1 MKASEIRNAFLEYF
15 KKKGHTI
22 VPSLALLPKGDPTLL
37 FTNAGMVQF
46 KGVFLG
52 EEKRDYRRAVSVQ
65 KCMRAGG
72 KHNDLENVGKTARHH
87 TFFEML
93 GNFSFGDYFKEEAI
107 VLAWEFMTKEL
118 HIEPKGLW
126 VTVFQEDDEAAGLW
140 EKKTGLP
147 KNRIVRMGEKD
158 NFWAMGDVGPCGPCS
173 EIIIDQ
179 GKDVGC
185 GRPDCAVGCDC
196 DRFLELWNLVFMQ
209 YNKDMKGK
217 LTPLPKP
224 SIDTGMGLERLTTVL
239 QGKKSNYDTDLFM
252 PIIDLI
258 EELSGKS
265 CSENEEYETSIK
277 AIADHSRAVTF
288 LITDGILPSNEGRG
302 YVLRRILRRA
312 SRHGKLLGINE
323 PFLYKLCGRV
333 IEVMGSAY
341 PEIVMAR
348 DSIIKAAEGEEERF
362 LETLERGLNILDE
375 EIAALKKRGKKAIPG
390 NVAFKLYDT
399 YGFPLDLTADIIR
412 TEGFTIDEAGF
423 NSAMEEQRLKA
434 REAWKGS
441 GEVKTHELYKKV
453 SAAGIKTKFVG
464 YHADVSSSKILYLI
478 KDGNI
483 VNNVKQGDVIEVI
496 TEETPFYGESGGQ
509 VGDIGII
516 MGKGF
521 ELNVADTKRPL
532 PDLIVHHCTV
542 KEGSVAT
549 GDSAE
554 LIPDLNTRKAT
565 SRHHT
570 ATHLIHTAMRNIL
583 GEHVRQA
590 GSLVGPERLRFD
602 FNHFSSIPERELA
615 DIESMV
621 NKQIM
626 KNLEVTTETLPYKD
640 AIGKGALAFF
650 DEKYGDTVRMV
661 AVEGFSKEL
670 CGGIHVRRTGD
681 IGFVKVL
688 SDSSIAAGVRRI
700 EAVAGTAA
708 LKYITEKERI
718 AKEAASILKTST
730 EDLPDKI
737 SKLIQQQKNL
747 EKEIERLKAR
757 LKSSEAIDILKN
769 ARIIKGIKVLSSE
782 VIVDRP
788 DDLRQMADVLRSKM
802 DSGIVVLGSRTNGKA
817 FMLAAITQ
825 DLTGRFNANNIIK
838 ELAPIIGGKG
848 GGKTDMAQAGGDN
861 PAGLKDAM
869 EKIFKIIETMTAKS
883 NTNA

>member
-1 MKASEIRNAFLEYF
+1 MKASEIRKAFLEYF

-72 KHNDLENVGKTARHH
+72 KHNDLENVGRTARHH

-126 VTVFQEDDEAAGLW
+126 VTVFEEDDEAAGLW

-209 YNKDMKGK
+209 YNKDTKGK

-265 CSENEEYETSIK
+265 YGENEGDDTSIK

-333 IEVMGSAY
+333 IEVMGNAY

-362 LETLERGLNILDE
+362 LETLERGLNILDG

-434 REAWKGS
+434 
-441 GEVKTHELYKKV
+441 
-453 SAAGIKTKFVG
+453 
-464 YHADVSSSKILYLI
+464 
-478 KDGNI
+478 
-483 VNNVKQGDVIEVI
+483 
-496 TEETPFYGESGGQ
+496 
-509 VGDIGII
+509 
-516 MGKGF
+516 
-521 ELNVADTKRPL
+521 
-532 PDLIVHHCTV
+532 
-542 KEGSVAT
+542 
-549 GDSAE
+549 
-554 LIPDLNTRKAT
+554 
-565 SRHHT
+565 
-570 ATHLIHTAMRNIL
+570 
-583 GEHVRQA
+583 
-590 GSLVGPERLRFD
+590 
-602 FNHFSSIPERELA
+602 
-615 DIESMV
+615 
-621 NKQIM
+621 
-626 KNLEVTTETLPYKD
+626 
-640 AIGKGALAFF
+640 
-650 DEKYGDTVRMV
+650 
-661 AVEGFSKEL
+661 
-670 CGGIHVRRTGD
+670 
-681 IGFVKVL
+681 
-688 SDSSIAAGVRRI
+688 
-700 EAVAGTAA
+700 
-708 LKYITEKERI
+708 
-718 AKEAASILKTST
+718 
-730 EDLPDKI
+730 
-737 SKLIQQQKNL
+737 
-747 EKEIERLKAR
+747 
-757 LKSSEAIDILKN
+757 
-769 ARIIKGIKVLSSE
+769 
-782 VIVDRP
+782 
-788 DDLRQMADVLRSKM
+788 
-802 DSGIVVLGSRTNGKA
+802 
-817 FMLAAITQ
+817 
-825 DLTGRFNANNIIK
+825 
-838 ELAPIIGGKG
+838 
-848 GGKTDMAQAGGDN
+848 
-861 PAGLKDAM
+861 
-869 EKIFKIIETMTAKS
+869 
-883 NTNA
+883 